1 MKKVSLLVLC
11 GLICVLSIF
20 AQQEDRLFRE
30 AERRF
35 QKGDYQFAYSRYEQ
49 LLDEFPDSAYA
60 ADARFRQAV
69 ILTYLGRS
77 NEALEMFI
85 RISERY
91 PNTRFYRYIPFWR
104 GYNHFRLDEYAA
116 ALDFFNAYIGEGR
129 EKDSGDSLYRD
140 ALLYKAMCERE
151 LQDREQALVTV
162 KRLYGLYDSPV
173 EAPGALMLYSSLLVE
188 TGRFE
193 ELYDLFADIPFGL
206 MDGEYR
212 RRLSLYRAEALFR
225 EGRTGEAEQLFLDLL
240 DTDGEI
246 QTTAYKRL
254 FVIYGQTGQAGKQQE
269 IFDEAQ
275 NSLAD
280 RPVLLAEFLLRAG
293 IQQYREGMY
302 ELSRSYLRRI
312 WRTVPTEEIDG
323 LVPYYLALISERNG
337 DIDEAVQLI
346 EGYMA
351 ESDSRRGDLLFTL
364 GRLEST
370 RGNWNRAAGI
380 MEQFLGEFPDSVHR
394 DAAHYIYAHS
404 LYRSGMYREALAVV
418 QDSFAEGEGAA
429 YDREL
434 LRLRARLYTELNQ
447 TEQAVQD
454 LREYLPRYP
463 GDIDAYV
470 DLVKLYFERGEYGK
484 LHLAVDEA
492 LAVAPGEDQNA
503 ELLKLKYMDGM
514 AHMKQGRYADAAEVF
529 SRIESSDMRTAGLD
543 ELVPHFLFYNGWI
556 HYTQGDY
563 AESTEWF
570 AQLIEEYPDS
580 VRTDEAVYL
589 NGWAAYAGGDY
600 VLAQRSFG
608 DYSRRDLPED
618 EKVRGLFMYAK
629 SSSAI
634 GKSED
639 ALLMYRTL
647 YTDYPGSSLADDA
660 LFEYAALLYALG
672 KIPEAARTYY
682 SVYTTYPTSP
692 LGEEALFRR
701 GDLLYR
707 AGDYREARDAFY
719 EHRVRY
725 PRGSLVDVS
734 LYWSG
739 HSALNI
745 GQPYGAV
752 LVWEKL
758 AEQYSDSSFYTETL
772 LELARLYTELGEY
785 QKSVS
790 AYSRYLASNPA
801 EEAGREARVQ
811 IDTLKRIIAGQN
823 TREAELTVQLER
835 YGLKEKQGREAALE
849 LARLYLYQY
858 PEKTGEA
865 YDLLRRL
872 KETEGLERNTAAQ
885 AEYLTGE
892 YFRKKSQYGKAASAY
907 ARAAVAGAGDDDL
920 VARSL
925 LKAAE
930 SAEEAGD
937 FRTARQMVQKLKA
950 DFPHTQWV
958 IEGESLLDRIERKD

>member
-1 MKKVSLLVLC
+1 MKKGSLLVLC
-11 GLICVLSIF
+11 GLMCVLSLY

-49 LLDEFPDSAYA
+49 LIDEFPDSAYV
-60 ADARFRQAV
+60 ADAKFRQAV
-69 ILTYLGRS
+69 IHTYLGRT
-77 NEALEMFI
+77 NEALEMLG

-91 PNTRFYRYIPFWR
+91 PNTRFYSYIPFWR
-104 GYNHFRLDEYAA
+104 GYNHFQLGEYSD
-116 ALDFFNAYIGEGR
+116 ALDFFTSYIGEDR
-129 EKDSGDSLYRD
+129 KTDSGDSLYRD
-140 ALLYKAMCERE
+140 ALFYKALCERE
-151 LQDREQALVTV
+151 LQDREQALITV

-173 EAPGALMLYSSLLVE
+173 EGPRALLLYASLLVE

-193 ELYDLFADIPFGL
+193 ELYDFFADVPL
-206 MDGEYR
+206 ELLDSEYR
-212 RRLSLYRAEALFR
+212 YRLSLYRAEALFQ
-225 EGRTGEAEQLFLDLL
+225 EGRMEESEPLFLELL
-240 DTDGEI
+240 DKVGEI

-254 FVIYGQTGQAGKQQE
+254 FVIYGQTGQIGKQQE

-275 NSLAD
+275 NRLSD
-280 RPVLLAEFLLRAG
+280 RPGLLAEFLLRAG

-312 WRTVPTEEIDG
+312 WRTVPIEEIDG
-323 LVPYYLALISERNG
+323 LVPFYLALIYEQNG
-337 DIDEAVQLI
+337 DIGEAVELI
-346 EGYMA
+346 EAYMQK
-351 ESDSRRGDLLFTL
+351 SDDNRGDLLYTL

-370 RGNWNRAAGI
+370 RENWNRAI
-380 MEQFLGEFPDSVHR
+380 ELMEQFLGGFPESVHR

-447 TEQAVQD
+447 TERAVQD

-463 GDIDAYV
+463 GETDAYV
-470 DLVKLYFERGEYGK
+470 DLVKLYFEQGDYEK
-484 LHLAVDEA
+484 LHNIVSEA
-492 LAVAPGEDQNA
+492 LGVLPDEEMTAG
-503 ELLKLKYMDGM
+503 LLKLKYMDGM
-514 AHMKQGRYADAAEVF
+514 TYMKQGEYTTAAEVF
-529 SRIESSDMRTAGLD
+529 SRIEISDMQTAGLD

-556 HYTQGDY
+556 HYTQGEYD
-563 AESTEWF
+563 ESTGWF
-570 AQLIEEYPDS
+570 ARLIDEYPDS

-608 DYSRRDLPED
+608 DYSRRDLPQD

-629 SSSAI
+629 SSAAI

-647 YTDYPGSSLADDA
+647 YTDYPRSALADDA
-660 LFEYAALLYALG
+660 LFEYAALLHSIG
-672 KIPEAARTYY
+672 RSTDAARTYY
-682 SVYTTYPTSP
+682 SVYTSYPTSP

-707 AGDYREARDAFY
+707 SGEYREARDAFY

-739 HSALNI
+739 HSALKV

-758 AEQYSDSSFYTETL
+758 VDQYPGSSFYTETL
-772 LELARLYTELGEY
+772 LELARLYTDLGEY

-811 IDTLKRIIAGQN
+811 IDTLKRIMAGQN

-835 YGLKEKQGREAALE
+835 YGLEDKQGIGAALE

-858 PEKTGEA
+858 PEKTSEA
-865 YDLLRRL
+865 YDLLRKL
-872 KETEGLERNTAAQ
+872 QAMEGLERSTAAQ
-885 AEYLTGE
+885 TEYLMGE
-892 YFRKKSQYGKAASAY
+892 YFRKKSQYGEAASAY
-907 ARAAVAGAGDDDL
+907 ARAAVTGTGDDDL

-958 IEGESLLDRIERKD
+958 IEGESLLDRIERKN

>member
-1 MKKVSLLVLC
+1 MKKGSLLVLC
-11 GLICVLSIF
+11 GLVCVLSLF

-49 LLDEFPDSAYA
+49 LIDEFPDSAYV
-60 ADARFRQAV
+60 ADAKFRQAV
-69 ILTYLGRS
+69 IHTYLGRT
-77 NEALEMFI
+77 NEALEMFS

-91 PNTRFYRYIPFWR
+91 PNTRFYSYIPFWR
-104 GYNHFRLDEYAA
+104 GYNHFLLGEYTA
-116 ALDFFNAYIGEGR
+116 ALDFFTAYIRQGGDA
-129 EKDSGDSLYRD
+129 DSGDSLYRD
-140 ALLYKAMCERE
+140 ALFYKAMCERE
-151 LQDREQALVTV
+151 LRDKEQALITV
-162 KRLYGLYDSPV
+162 KRLYEFYDSPV
-173 EAPGALMLYSSLLVE
+173 EGPRALLLYASLLVE
-188 TGRFE
+188 TGRYE
-193 ELYDLFADIPFGL
+193 DLYGFFADIPLEL
-206 MDGEYR
+206 MDSEYR
-212 RRLSLYRAEALFR
+212 HRLSLYRAEALFQ
-225 EGRTGEAEQLFLDLL
+225 EGRVEEAEPLFLELL
-240 DTDGEI
+240 DQDGEI

-254 FVIYGQTGQAGKQQE
+254 FVIYGQTGQTGKQQE

-275 NSLAD
+275 NRLAD

-302 ELSRSYLRRI
+302 ELSGSYLRRI
-312 WRTVPTEEIDG
+312 WRTVPTEEVDG
-323 LVPYYLALISERNG
+323 LVPFYLALIYEHNG
-337 DIDEAVQLI
+337 EIEEAVQLI
-346 EGYMA
+346 EAYMLK
-351 ESDSRRGDLLFTL
+351 SDGNREDLLYTL

-370 RGNWNRAAGI
+370 RENWNRAI
-380 MEQFLGEFPDSVHR
+380 ERMEQFLSEFPESVHR
-394 DAAHYIYAHS
+394 DEAHYIYAHS
-404 LYRSGMYREALAVV
+404 LYRSGMYRAALAVV
-418 QDSFAEGEGAA
+418 QDSFAEGESPD

-434 LRLRARLYTELNQ
+434 LRLRSRLYTELNQ
-447 TEQAVQD
+447 TELAIQD

-463 GDIDAYV
+463 GNIDAYV
-470 DLVKLYFERGEYGK
+470 DAVKLYFELGEYDM
-484 LHLAVDEA
+484 LHRTVREA
-492 LAVAPGEDQNA
+492 T
-503 ELLKLKYMDGM
+503 ELLTGEQMKAGLLRLRYMDGM
-514 AHMKQGRYADAAEVF
+514 AYMKQGEYTDAAEVF
-529 SRIESSDMRTAGLD
+529 SQIETVDMQTAGLD

-556 HYTQGDY
+556 YYTQADY
-563 AESTEWF
+563 SESIGWF
-570 AQLIEEYPDS
+570 GQLIDEYPDS

-608 DYSRRDLPED
+608 DYSRRDLPQD

-629 SSSAI
+629 SSAAI

-647 YTDYPGSSLADDA
+647 YTDYARSSLADDA
-660 LFEYAALLYALG
+660 LFEYAALLHGLG
-672 KIPEAARTYY
+672 RSPEAARTYY
-682 SVYTTYPTSP
+682 TVYTTYPTSP

-707 AGDYREARDAFY
+707 SGEYREARDAFY

-739 HSALNI
+739 HSALKI

-758 AEQYSDSSFYTETL
+758 AEQYSGSSFYTDTL

-790 AYSRYLASNPA
+790 AYSRYLASSPA

-811 IDTLKRIIAGQN
+811 IDTLKRIMAGQN
-823 TREAELTVQLER
+823 TREAELSVQLEQ
-835 YGLKEKQGREAALE
+835 YGPETKQGREASLE

-865 YDLLRRL
+865 YGLLRQL
-872 KETEGLERNTAAQ
+872 QETEGLQRGTAAQ
-885 AEYLTGE
+885 VHYLMGE
-892 YFRKKSQYGKAASAY
+892 YYRKRSQYDDAASAY
-907 ARAAVAGAGDDDL
+907 ATAAVTGTGDDDL

-950 DFPHTQWV
+950 GFPHTQWV
-958 IEGESLLDRIERKD
+958 IEGESLLDRIELKN